1 MTLHSHQDVR
11 ASITFDL
18 NPLLSGAS
26 VNDSKSHESKE
37 TKLPGCIECGEYRYL
52 CNICMYI
59 YVGICLKMI
68 NDTFDVI
75 LVKIE

>member
-1 MTLHSHQDVR
+1 MTLPSHQEVR
-11 ASITFDL
+11 ASVTFDL
-18 NPLLSGAS
+18 NPLLFGAL
-26 VNDSKSHESKE
+26 VKDSKLHESKD

-52 CNICMYI
+52 CNIFMYI
-59 YVGICLKMI
+59 YIGICLKML